1 MSKPSNYSEIKQ
13 FFYSIIDIGD
23 LMKKDKNIFIII
35 LSSSILLL
43 IITFALTTYFFKQ
56 QNTIYSNEAMTIMKK
71 LNILDEVD
79 QNMYSKTLDVF
90 LTNDK
95 FQKEYARE
103 YQKINYVEKENFLET
118 VNVFLKLQ
126 YTPEE
131 INKIFAYLNDKNI
144 DKLIKLDKINLEE
157 YYQIQNFEVD
167 KIARYE
173 TYKEENNTTLKDAV
187 LKVNIGLDHDFY
199 TNIDI
204 VNNQNEYTVLVNKY
218 HSIDKYAPNDLKS
231 LSYNSKYKLR
241 AKAADAF
248 EEMVSAAKL
257 ENVYLRPYS
266 AYRSYTTQVDLYNNY
281 VAKDGK
287 AEADTYSARP
297 CHSEHQTGLAV
308 DIWTDGFNYL
318 KDSDATWLN
327 NNSYKYGFIVRYTKE
342 NIGITGYIEEPW
354 HLRYI
359 GKDVATDVVE
369 KKLTYDEYYDLYL
382 K

>member
-1 MSKPSNYSEIKQ
+1 MQKAN
-13 FFYSIIDIGD
+13 
-23 LMKKDKNIFIII
+23 NIFIII
-35 LSSSILLL
+35 LSISILLL

-79 QNMYSKTLDVF
+79 QNMYSETLDVF

-95 FQKEYARE
+95 FQKEYTKE
-103 YQKINYVEKENFLET
+103 YQKINYIEKENFLET

-131 INKIFAYLNDKNI
+131 INKIFTYLNDKNI
-144 DKLIKLDKINLEE
+144 DKLTKLDKINLKD

-173 TYKEENNTTLKDAV
+173 TYKEENNTTLEDAV

-231 LSYNSKYKLR
+231 LSYDSSYKLR

-257 ENVYLRPYS
+257 DNVYLRPYS
-266 AYRSYTTQVDLYNNY
+266 AYRSYTTQVGLYNNY

-297 CHSEHQTGLAV
+297 GHSEHQTGLAV